1 MAIRVV
7 DTEMP
12 TLSLS
17 GDVVKTAKIGD
28 KISLPTAT
36 VSDNLTQNCTVKVYA
51 FNANGH
57 LLEMKEGDEG
67 FIPTCAGV
75 YTVVY
80 YVIDEAGNFAFQRFT
95 ITVQ

>member
-12 TLSLS
+12 TMNLS
-17 GDVVKTAKIGD
+17 GNVVKNAKVGD
-28 KISLPTAT
+28 KITLPTAT
-36 VSDNLTQNCTVKVYA
+36 VSDNLTQNCTIKVYV
-51 FNANGH
+51 FNPNGQ
-57 LLEMKEGDEG
+57 LLEIKEGDKG

-95 ITVQ
+95 VTVR